1 MLMVSIRGLQTLRQI
16 LKHSTT
22 TAIITIK
29 AMGHLMGEAVAITR
43 EKLKLS
49 HSITMDI
56 IISTRAMEA
65 TMGCPIEAS
74 MAMARG
80 MQNLTQSLSHSIIM
94 VITSNHMEDM
104 VSPITATMDM
114 ARGMLRLKQIQAT
127 TKEMLRLI
135 LRHSTTMDITPR
147 AMGEVIVPAMAMARG
162 LLKLM
167 QMLILRLSITMAII
181 PRDMV
186 EVMGIVI
193 MSQAMGMGLPMV
205 MARGMLRQKL
215 KLSIPINMDITQR

>member
-1 MLMVSIRGLQTLRQI
+1 
-16 LKHSTT
+16 
-22 TAIITIK
+22 
-29 AMGHLMGEAVAITR
+29 VAITR
-43 EKLKLS
+43 EMLKLS

-94 VITSNHMEDM
+94 VITSNHTEDM

-114 ARGMLRLKQIQAT
+114 VRGMLRLKQIQAT
-127 TKEMLRLI
+127 TREMLRLI
-135 LRHSTTMDITPR
+135 LRHSITLDTTRR
-147 AMGEVIVPAMAMARG
+147 AMGEAIVSNMAMARG
-162 LLKLM
+162 LLNLM
-167 QMLILRLSITMAII
+167 QMLILRLSITMATI

-186 EVMGIVI
+186 EVTGIIVT
-193 MSQAMGMGLPMV
+193 SRALGMGLPMA

-215 KLSIPINMDITQR
+215 KLSIPISTDIMQR